1 MPTLNSDVTV
11 NSYNNFY
18 LFSMK
23 YLYRNDSIWKFV
35 AIFCHTTSLIPSCP
49 PLIES
54 DRMKRSSVVQNVEKL
69 LVSASFLTKKGL
81 EVCF

>member
-1 MPTLNSDVTV
+1 MPTLNNDVTV

-35 AIFCHTTSLIPSCP
+35 TIFCHTTSLDKS
-49 PLIES
+49 
-54 DRMKRSSVVQNVEKL
+54 
-69 LVSASFLTKKGL
+69 
-81 EVCF
+81 

>member
-18 LFSMK
+18 LVSMK

-35 AIFCHTTSLIPSCP
+35 TIDCHTTSLIPNF
-49 PLIES
+49 
-54 DRMKRSSVVQNVEKL
+54 SSNI
-69 LVSASFLTKKGL
+69 FNYI
-81 EVCF
+81 

>member
-23 YLYRNDSIWKFV
+23 YLYRNDSIWKCV
-35 AIFCHTTSLIPSCP
+35 TSLIPSFSSNIFNYVHLKICII
-49 PLIES
+49 PL
-54 DRMKRSSVVQNVEKL
+54 
-69 LVSASFLTKKGL
+69 
-81 EVCF
+81 

>member
-35 AIFCHTTSLIPSCP
+35 KKKLPYTSLIPSFSSNIFNHVHLKICII
-49 PLIES
+49 PL
-54 DRMKRSSVVQNVEKL
+54 
-69 LVSASFLTKKGL
+69 
-81 EVCF
+81 

>member
-11 NSYNNFY
+11 TSYNIFY

-35 AIFCHTTSLIPSCP
+35 LYDLSNI
-49 PLIES
+49 
-54 DRMKRSSVVQNVEKL
+54 
-69 LVSASFLTKKGL
+69 L
-81 EVCF
+81 EWFNANFQMYIIKNIAAKTGY

>member
-18 LFSMK
+18 LVSMK

-35 AIFCHTTSLIPSCP
+35 TIDCHTTSLIPSFSTNGY
-49 PLIES
+49 LSLKFE
-54 DRMKRSSVVQNVEKL
+54 NVAVLSKNIRYH
-69 LVSASFLTKKGL
+69 FDNKN
-81 EVCF
+81 FIR

>member
-23 YLYRNDSIWKFV
+23 YLHRNDSIWKFGFFYNQL
-35 AIFCHTTSLIPSCP
+35 FCDRSKNQCYYFFTNGYLSLKFENCAVLSKNIHYYFDNKNF
-49 PLIES
+49 I
-54 DRMKRSSVVQNVEKL
+54 R
-69 LVSASFLTKKGL
+69 
-81 EVCF
+81 

>member
-35 AIFCHTTSLIPSCP
+35 TMFYHITSLIPSFSSNIFNYVHLKICII
-49 PLIES
+49 PL
-54 DRMKRSSVVQNVEKL
+54 
-69 LVSASFLTKKGL
+69 
-81 EVCF
+81 

>member
-11 NSYNNFY
+11 NSYNNFD

-35 AIFCHTTSLIPSCP
+35 KQNCHTTSLIPSFSSNIFNCVHLKICII
-49 PLIES
+49 PL
-54 DRMKRSSVVQNVEKL
+54 
-69 LVSASFLTKKGL
+69 
-81 EVCF
+81 

>member
-1 MPTLNSDVTV
+1 MPTLNSDVIV

-35 AIFCHTTSLIPSCP
+35 KKNCHTTSLIPSFSSNIFNYVHLKIYFI
-49 PLIES
+49 PL
-54 DRMKRSSVVQNVEKL
+54 
-69 LVSASFLTKKGL
+69 
-81 EVCF
+81 